1 VTDAADYDEPSVE
14 SQLAEL
20 RVQIATLIGR
30 RLADHPAYRA
40 WLTHNTF
47 EVDGVVRPSAAFVE
61 RDVVVRVAA
70 DGQLTVVGDAPPV
83 VDGTALRMRQS
94 EEACIYAVSC
104 TAPDAVVTLTRG
116 GTSRPLFA
124 CTGAGLST
132 GRFVRATFMPMHIN
146 HVLAVTTA
154 AAPLTYPVTV
164 VLHTLMQQVD

>member
-1 VTDAADYDEPSVE
+1 
-14 SQLAEL
+14 
-20 RVQIATLIGR
+20 
-30 RLADHPAYRA
+30 
-40 WLTHNTF
+40 
-47 EVDGVVRPSAAFVE
+47 
-61 RDVVVRVAA
+61 
-70 DGQLTVVGDAPPV
+70 
-83 VDGTALRMRQS
+83 MRQS

>member
-83 VDGTALRMRQS
+83 V
-94 EEACIYAVSC
+94 
-104 TAPDAVVTLTRG
+104 
-116 GTSRPLFA
+116 
-124 CTGAGLST
+124 
-132 GRFVRATFMPMHIN
+132 
-146 HVLAVTTA
+146 AVTA
-154 AAPLTYPVTV
+154 WEI
-164 VLHTLMQQVD
+164 